1 MYPGFASSCR
11 LFQFP
16 DALSY
21 LLICYSLLGAK
32 MVIGV
37 VVYGWAV
44 DYYNAYHREY
54 NKEQAK
60 KGRQRHK
67 SGEKYF
73 FLIPIPHIRSTC
85 FMAASLG
92 FRMDF

>member
-1 MYPGFASSCR
+1 MY
-11 LFQFP
+11 
-16 DALSY
+16 
-21 LLICYSLLGAK
+21 YSLLGAK

-73 FLIPIPHIRSTC
+73 FLIRIPHVRSTC
-85 FMAASLG
+85 FMAAS
-92 FRMDF
+92 

>member
-1 MYPGFASSCR
+1 
-11 LFQFP
+11 
-16 DALSY
+16 
-21 LLICYSLLGAK
+21 

-73 FLIPIPHIRSTC
+73 FLISILHIRSTC
-85 FMAASLG
+85 FIAALLS